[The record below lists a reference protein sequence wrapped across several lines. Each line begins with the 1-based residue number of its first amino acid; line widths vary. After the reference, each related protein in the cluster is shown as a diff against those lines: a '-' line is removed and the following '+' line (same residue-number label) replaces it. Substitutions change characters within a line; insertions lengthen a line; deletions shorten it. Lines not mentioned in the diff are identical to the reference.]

1 MMKNNYQ
8 KYLETQNKNLNDWE
22 NIANQSL
29 KEKTID
35 NLKKNFDGNLEKKIL
50 YTEDDVTLEN
60 NHAYARGLKEEINE
74 YLPWHICSI
83 IDQSND
89 SKLYNSRI
97 LNELE
102 RGASSVE
109 INYIHDQKSEEI
121 LKNID
126 LSIAPIFYR
135 DISNPLEGSLKF
147 LNLINNWE
155 HKNKKTPLG
164 GLEVDVIAI
173 SFSKFEKD
181 NEFNHYELIK
191 GLSKIIKENKNQ
203 NINLINFDGEIW
215 KSMIKIHH
223 CIHSH

>member
-83 IDQSND
+83 VDQSND

-102 RGASSVE
+102 RGASAVE

-126 LSIAPIFYR
+126 LSIACLLYTSPSPR
-135 DISNPLEGSLKF
+135 D
-147 LNLINNWE
+147 
-155 HKNKKTPLG
+155 
-164 GLEVDVIAI
+164 
-173 SFSKFEKD
+173 
-181 NEFNHYELIK
+181 
-191 GLSKIIKENKNQ
+191 
-203 NINLINFDGEIW
+203 
-215 KSMIKIHH
+215 
-223 CIHSH
+223 

>member
-1 MMKNNYQ
+1 M
-8 KYLETQNKNLNDWE
+8 
-22 NIANQSL
+22 

-60 NHAYARGLKEEINE
+60 NHAYAMAKEEINE
-74 YLPWHICSI
+74 YIPWHICSI

-164 GLEVDVIAI
+164 GL
-173 SFSKFEKD
+173 
-181 NEFNHYELIK
+181 
-191 GLSKIIKENKNQ
+191 
-203 NINLINFDGEIW
+203 
-215 KSMIKIHH
+215 
-223 CIHSH
+223 